1 MSELVEQMH
10 TVIISTTNKQ
20 GGYFPQNAEDGY
32 NAVKEMQQVL
42 PRVFIRFAVL
52 ICPKAYR
59 SIETTGE
66 EGKRRFNTL
75 RENILKLQENFGIVL
90 PNARLVDNEIQI
102 TSDLP
107 IRRGGVYDLYP
118 GTYLGR
124 EVWCK
129 KLSYGDPNGK
139 AVMVRMSL
147 LSFASQLK

>member
-1 MSELVEQMH
+1 M
-10 TVIISTTNKQ
+10 
-20 GGYFPQNAEDGY
+20 
-32 NAVKEMQQVL
+32 
-42 PRVFIRFAVL
+42 
-52 ICPKAYR
+52 
-59 SIETTGE
+59 
-66 EGKRRFNTL
+66 
-75 RENILKLQENFGIVL
+75 L

-147 LSFASQLK
+147 LSFASQLKQGPQRLGREIDIWSKLWKKDQEQRRSENAPPRVLPLYGFYIPREGTM